1 MEDSNLNEIWTD
13 FMIERQNRSNNPK
26 SIKYLI
32 IKKLNLLYSINRR
45 KRLLKANVLT
55 RLN

>member
-1 MEDSNLNEIWTD
+1 M
-13 FMIERQNRSNNPK
+13 NRLDNPK

-32 IKKLNLLYSINRR
+32 IEKLNILYSINRR